1 MMTGARPAETA
12 RFPLDNPPVLFL
24 NKAYPM
30 PVPGQRPAMFG
41 DPSLISRPLSHGR
54 LIPDP
59 VNPKNEPF
67 HNPLSIINPTR
78 SIGS

>member
-1 MMTGARPAETA
+1 
-12 RFPLDNPPVLFL
+12 
-24 NKAYPM
+24 M

-41 DPSLISRPLSHGR
+41 DPSLISGPFSHGR
-54 LIPDP
+54 FISDP